1 MEEQAVSNP
10 RDGSLLLQDVSAA
23 ARCGSPAD
31 PPPRSRDGGSPVSRS
46 LVAAARAVRPP
57 TGAGRPA
64 VGLPFGRADAPS
76 RGGRCNLRRAAP
88 PTAAT
93 GSADSAPA
101 RSCPL
106 RSAAARTT
114 ATRSRLALLP
124 RRPAPCSPRAAA
136 SRLLTRGG
144 TPGLAASCSGSP
156 PPKRQA
162 RWGLSRVAAG
172 FASGEV
178 ELGAS

>member
-10 RDGSLLLQDVSAA
+10 RDGSLLLHMLRWWPIHP

-124 RRPAPCSPRAAA
+124 RRPAPYSPRAAA

-162 RWGLSRVAAG
+162 AG